1 MPCKAANR
9 PPAAKAAMLKAGG
22 SVSATTRLCN
32 FSRLFGAAFFFPFI
46 IERKRKINHFQRA

>member
-1 MPCKAANR
+1 MPCKAAIR
-9 PPAAKAAMLKAGG
+9 PPAATAAMLKAGG

-32 FSRLFGAAFFFPFI
+32 FSRLFGAAFFFFI